1 MRDLNSIIGIFICLF
16 LIAHVHVLFSS
27 EPSGPPTRETVTFVN
42 ESMITFSWSP
52 PEPELQNGVIIH
64 YHVCIREYGPES
76 TCTRATQIPPS
87 DENSYTY
94 SGLNPNK
101 EYIVVIKAAT
111 VVGLGPP
118 AFIQKTSG
126 RQ

>member
-1 MRDLNSIIGIFICLF
+1 MRCSFT
-16 LIAHVHVLFSS
+16 S
-27 EPSGPPTRETVTFVN
+27 EPSGPPTRKTVTFVN
-42 ESMITFSWSP
+42 ESMISFSWSA

-64 YHVCIREYGPES
+64 YSMCIREYGPES
-76 TCTRATQIPPS
+76 TCTRAAQISAS

-94 SGLNPNK
+94 NGLIPSK

-111 VVGLGPP
+111 TVGLGPP

-126 RQ
+126 RQQPGSGSQM